1 MNLMYKEY
9 KVKEYDT
16 ETKEQLNFRLNN
28 FGRFLR

>member
-1 MNLMYKEY
+1 MNLMYKED

-28 FGRFLR
+28 CGRFLR